1 MVGGKEGVM
10 KSKGGKAEDEG
21 NVGPE
26 EVWSRRLGDSMLFE
40 CSH

>member
-10 KSKGGKAEDEG
+10 KSKGRKAGDEG

-26 EVWSRRLGDSMLFE
+26 EPWSRRLGDSMLFD